1 MNAMIFAAGRG
12 TRLKPLTD
20 ILPKALVPV
29 GDKPLLQHVLDR
41 VASLPSFATV
51 PVGSPSGIALTPGAE
66 ESRVIVNVHHFGSQI
81 INFIRLAQPHYPFSI
96 SISDERQQLLET
108 GGAIKKAR
116 SMFIKGQPVLI
127 HNCDILSNAD
137 LASLYASAAE
147 TSDCS
152 ATQEL
157 EKADES
163 SRVGATLLVSDRK
176 TTRYLLFDKD
186 MRLVGWTNIQT
197 GEVKS
202 PHPDIHQRIDR
213 GELTMYAFSGI
224 HVISQTLFPLMD
236 QEPDAFPIIDF
247 YLKHCATFT
256 IRGVLQPNL
265 RLLDVGKLD
274 TLEQASEFLSQSS
287 FGPVGSSQYKAATV
301 PCGSPQ
307 GKIPTI

>member
-41 VASLPSFATV
+41 VAALPAFHPQRQYSRV
-51 PVGSPSGIALTPGAE
+51 PEAE
-66 ESRVIVNVHHFGSQI
+66 ESRVVVNVHHFGNQI
-81 INFIRLAQPHYPFSI
+81 INFLRLAQPHYPFSI

-116 SMFIKGQPVLI
+116 SMFVKGQPVLI

-137 LASLYASAAE
+137 LAALYASAAE
-147 TSDCS
+147 TS
-152 ATQEL
+152 
-157 EKADES
+157 ES
-163 SRVGATLLVSDRK
+163 NRVGATLLVSDRK

-202 PHPDIHQRIDR
+202 PHHDIRQRIDR

-224 HVISQTLFPLMD
+224 HVISQALFPLMD
-236 QEPDAFPIIDF
+236 EEPDAFPIIDF

-256 IRGVLQPNL
+256 IRGVLQPDL

-274 TLEQASEFLSQSS
+274 TLGTAADFLQS
-287 FGPVGSSQYKAATV
+287 
-301 PCGSPQ
+301 
-307 GKIPTI
+307 

>member
-41 VASLPSFATV
+41 VAALPAFHPQRQDSRV
-51 PVGSPSGIALTPGAE
+51 PEAE
-66 ESRVIVNVHHFGSQI
+66 ESRVVVNVHHFGNQI
-81 INFIRLAQPHYPFSI
+81 INFLRLAQPHYPFSI

-116 SMFIKGQPVLI
+116 SMFVKGQPVLI

-137 LASLYASAAE
+137 LAALYASAAE
-147 TSDCS
+147 TS
-152 ATQEL
+152 
-157 EKADES
+157 ES
-163 SRVGATLLVSDRK
+163 NMVGATLLVSDRK

-202 PHPDIHQRIDR
+202 PHPDIRQRIDR

-224 HVISQTLFPLMD
+224 HVISQALFPLMD
-236 QEPDAFPIIDF
+236 EEPDAFPIIDF

-256 IRGVLQPNL
+256 IRGVLQPDL

-274 TLEQASEFLSQSS
+274 TLGTAADFLQS
-287 FGPVGSSQYKAATV
+287 
-301 PCGSPQ
+301 
-307 GKIPTI
+307 

>member
-41 VASLPSFATV
+41 VAALPAFHPQRQDSRV
-51 PVGSPSGIALTPGAE
+51 PEAE
-66 ESRVIVNVHHFGSQI
+66 ESRVVVNVHHFGNQI
-81 INFIRLAQPHYPFSI
+81 INFLRLAQPHYPFSI
-96 SISDERQQLLET
+96 NISDERQQLLET

-116 SMFIKGQPVLI
+116 SMFVKGQPVLI

-137 LASLYASAAE
+137 LATLYASAAE
-147 TSDCS
+147 TS
-152 ATQEL
+152 
-157 EKADES
+157 ES
-163 SRVGATLLVSDRK
+163 NRVGSTLLVSDRK

-202 PHPDIHQRIDR
+202 PHPDIRQRIDR

-224 HVISQTLFPLMD
+224 HVISQALFPLMD
-236 QEPDAFPIIDF
+236 EEPDVFPIIDF

-274 TLEQASEFLSQSS
+274 TLGTAADFLQS
-287 FGPVGSSQYKAATV
+287 
-301 PCGSPQ
+301 
-307 GKIPTI
+307 

>member
-41 VASLPSFATV
+41 VAELPSLQQGQQGQQGQQA
-51 PVGSPSGIALTPGAE
+51 SGAAAAE
-66 ESRVIVNVHHFGSQI
+66 NGNRVIVNIHHFGGQI
-81 INFIRLAQPHYPFSI
+81 INFLRLAQPHYPFCI
-96 SISDERQQLLET
+96 SISDEREQLLET
-108 GGAIKKAR
+108 GGAIRKAR
-116 SMFIKGQPVLI
+116 SMFVKGQPVLI

-137 LASLYASAAE
+137 LATLYASAAE
-147 TSDCS
+147 TS
-152 ATQEL
+152 
-157 EKADES
+157 ES
-163 SRVGATLLVSDRK
+163 NRVGATLLVSDRK

-202 PHPDIHQRIDR
+202 PHPDIRQRIDR

-224 HVISQTLFPLMD
+224 HVISPTLFPLMD
-236 QEPDAFPIIDF
+236 DEPDAFPIIDF
-247 YLKHCATFT
+247 YLKHCATFI
-256 IRGVLQPNL
+256 IRGALQPGL

-274 TLEQASEFLSQSS
+274 TLDT
-287 FGPVGSSQYKAATV
+287 AADF
-301 PCGSPQ
+301 
-307 GKIPTI
+307 IN

>member
-29 GDKPLLQHVLDR
+29 GDKPLLQYVLDR
-41 VASLPSFATV
+41 VAALPAFQLQRQDSRV
-51 PVGSPSGIALTPGAE
+51 PEAE
-66 ESRVIVNVHHFGSQI
+66 ESRVVVNVHHFGNQI
-81 INFIRLAQPHYPFSI
+81 INFLRLAQPHYPFSI

-108 GGAIKKAR
+108 GGAIKKTR
-116 SMFIKGQPVLI
+116 SMFVKGQPVLI

-137 LASLYASAAE
+137 LATLYASAAE
-147 TSDCS
+147 TS
-152 ATQEL
+152 
-157 EKADES
+157 ES
-163 SRVGATLLVSDRK
+163 NRVGATLLVSDRK

-202 PHPDIHQRIDR
+202 PHPDIRQRIDR
-213 GELTMYAFSGI
+213 GELAMYAFSGI
-224 HVISQTLFPLMD
+224 HVISQALFPLMD
-236 QEPDAFPIIDF
+236 EEPDAFPIIDF

-256 IRGVLQPNL
+256 IRGVLQPDL

-274 TLEQASEFLSQSS
+274 TLGTAADFLQS
-287 FGPVGSSQYKAATV
+287 
-301 PCGSPQ
+301 
-307 GKIPTI
+307 

>member
-41 VASLPSFATV
+41 MAALPAFHPQRQDSRV
-51 PVGSPSGIALTPGAE
+51 PEAE
-66 ESRVIVNVHHFGSQI
+66 ESRVVVNVHHFGNQI
-81 INFIRLAQPHYPFSI
+81 INFLRLAQPHYPFSI

-116 SMFIKGQPVLI
+116 SMFVKGQPVLI

-137 LASLYASAAE
+137 LATLYASAAE
-147 TSDCS
+147 TS
-152 ATQEL
+152 EGN
-157 EKADES
+157 
-163 SRVGATLLVSDRK
+163 RVGATLLVSDRK

-202 PHPDIHQRIDR
+202 PHPDIRQRIDR

-224 HVISQTLFPLMD
+224 HVISQALFPLMD
-236 QEPDAFPIIDF
+236 EEPDAFPIIDF

-274 TLEQASEFLSQSS
+274 TLGTAADFLQS
-287 FGPVGSSQYKAATV
+287 
-301 PCGSPQ
+301 
-307 GKIPTI
+307 

>member
-41 VASLPSFATV
+41 VAALPAFHSQRQDSRV
-51 PVGSPSGIALTPGAE
+51 PEAE
-66 ESRVIVNVHHFGSQI
+66 ESKVVVNVHHFGNQI
-81 INFIRLAQPHYPFSI
+81 INFLRLAQPHYPFSI
-96 SISDERQQLLET
+96 NISDERQQLLET

-116 SMFIKGQPVLI
+116 SMFVKGQPVLI

-137 LASLYASAAE
+137 LAALYASAAE
-147 TSDCS
+147 TS
-152 ATQEL
+152 
-157 EKADES
+157 ES
-163 SRVGATLLVSDRK
+163 NRVGATLLVSDRK

-202 PHPDIHQRIDR
+202 PHPDIRQRIDR

-224 HVISQTLFPLMD
+224 HVISQALFPLMD
-236 QEPDAFPIIDF
+236 EEPDVFPIIDF

-274 TLEQASEFLSQSS
+274 TLGTAADFLQS
-287 FGPVGSSQYKAATV
+287 
-301 PCGSPQ
+301 
-307 GKIPTI
+307 

>member
-41 VASLPSFATV
+41 MAALPAFHPQRQDSRV
-51 PVGSPSGIALTPGAE
+51 SEAE
-66 ESRVIVNVHHFGSQI
+66 ESRVVVNVHHFGNQI
-81 INFIRLAQPHYPFSI
+81 INFLRLAQPHYPFSI
-96 SISDERQQLLET
+96 SISDERHQLLET

-116 SMFIKGQPVLI
+116 SMFVKGQPVLI

-137 LASLYASAAE
+137 LAALYASAAE
-147 TSDCS
+147 TS
-152 ATQEL
+152 
-157 EKADES
+157 ES
-163 SRVGATLLVSDRK
+163 NRVGATLLVSDRK

-202 PHPDIHQRIDR
+202 PHHDIRQRIDR

-224 HVISQTLFPLMD
+224 HVISQALFPLMD
-236 QEPDAFPIIDF
+236 EEPDAFPIIDF

-274 TLEQASEFLSQSS
+274 TLGTAADFLQS
-287 FGPVGSSQYKAATV
+287 
-301 PCGSPQ
+301 
-307 GKIPTI
+307 

>member
-41 VASLPSFATV
+41 VAALPAFHPQRQDSRV
-51 PVGSPSGIALTPGAE
+51 PEAE
-66 ESRVIVNVHHFGSQI
+66 ESRVVVNVHHFGNQI
-81 INFIRLAQPHYPFSI
+81 INFLRLAQPHYPFSI

-116 SMFIKGQPVLI
+116 SMFVKGQPVLI

-137 LASLYASAAE
+137 LAALYASAVE
-147 TSDCS
+147 TS
-152 ATQEL
+152 
-157 EKADES
+157 ES
-163 SRVGATLLVSDRK
+163 NRVGATLLVSDRK

-202 PHPDIHQRIDR
+202 PHPDIRQRIDR

-224 HVISQTLFPLMD
+224 HVISQALFPLMD
-236 QEPDAFPIIDF
+236 EEPDAFPIIDF
-247 YLKHCATFT
+247 YLKHCVTFT

-274 TLEQASEFLSQSS
+274 TLGTAADFLQS
-287 FGPVGSSQYKAATV
+287 
-301 PCGSPQ
+301 
-307 GKIPTI
+307 